1 MVLRLGVW
9 ISDVSAPLVSPR
21 GHRPVTQVERHLTG
35 NEIRPA
41 EGACRADR
49 KERLGYKAVC
59 VADSFYPP
67 AARADSLLC
76 VFLLGQEK
84 KTRGRGG
91 REQQTLKKTTADN
104 MMVFHR

>member
-84 KTRGRGG
+84 KNTGSRRA
-91 REQQTLKKTTADN
+91 RATNTKKN
-104 MMVFHR
+104 NS